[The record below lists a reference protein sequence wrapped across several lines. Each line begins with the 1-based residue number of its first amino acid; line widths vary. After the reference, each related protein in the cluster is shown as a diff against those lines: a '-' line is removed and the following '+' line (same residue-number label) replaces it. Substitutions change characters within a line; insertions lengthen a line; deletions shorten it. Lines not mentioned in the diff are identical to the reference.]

1 MVDEAVGVGHDELGT
16 DLELE
21 APLRGRVHKA
31 LVRLGAPLLLVR
43 AQLEHTPPLPQ
54 LVELSVQAQLLGQ
67 RVQDCLLAM
76 LQIVGANRT
85 VAARADRPYW
95 LE

>member
-1 MVDEAVGVGHDELGT
+1 
-16 DLELE
+16 
-21 APLRGRVHKA
+21 
-31 LVRLGAPLLLVR
+31 
-43 AQLEHTPPLPQ
+43 
-54 LVELSVQAQLLGQ
+54 
-67 RVQDCLLAM
+67 LLAM